1 MTPEGK
7 VKKKIDTILKN
18 YGIWFFK
25 PRGTILG
32 RSGIPDYICLYNGIM
47 IAIEAKAGK
56 NKPTALQ
63 VKELNDLKRNGAIT
77 LVINES
83 NLEELEDT
91 IHVITLNNTNIYS

>member
-1 MTPEGK
+1 MNMRKYFLRFALE
-7 VKKKIDTILKN
+7 ISYKN
-18 YGIWFFK
+18 
-25 PRGTILG
+25 
-32 RSGIPDYICLYNGIM
+32 S
-47 IAIEAKAGK
+47 AAAKAGK